1 MTTVREDVSYLQ
13 KIAHCDPDAAWRL
26 QELKQDF
33 ISGRSDDLYRNDDEL
48 AGILANA
55 ESPEFIDE
63 LVRMIRAVDANNA
76 DALWEF
82 GTGIRDRA
90 KDLADKAAEQ
100 EASE

>member
-13 KIAHCDPDAAWRL
+13 QIAHCDPDAAWRL
-26 QELKQDF
+26 QEMKQEF
-33 ISGRSDDLYRNDDEL
+33 IADRSDALYRDDDEL

-55 ESPEFIDE
+55 ESPELIDE
-63 LVRMIRAVDANNA
+63 LVRLIRAVDSNNVY
-76 DALWEF
+76 ALWEF

-90 KDLADKAAEQ
+90 KKLADQAADQ